1 MMRNLKYLS
10 TLALALSCQLLSAQ
24 ETRLSGIIQDSQN
37 GKSLSGVTVRVL
49 GGKQE
54 TTTDNKGKFSLVVN
68 AGDVLVFHSVGYRND
83 EVKVE
88 KAGHLHISLVPDNKM
103 IDEVLVT
110 GAFGIKRDARQLGVS
125 TAVVDSKTLNQAAVV
140 NPLEGLQS
148 KVPGLQVNMFDSG
161 VNPQVRVTLRGARN
175 IADGA
180 NEPLYVVDGVPMP
193 AIEAL
198 NPQLAN
204 STRTTSA
211 FSSINPN
218 DIESITVLKGAN
230 AAAIYGSQGVNGV
243 VLVTTKKGKAG
254 AGQITFSNST
264 TFENVAWLP
273 KFQDEFGAGFNG
285 VFQPY
290 EIRSWGPKYDGSIVK
305 VGPVLPDGTQWE
317 LPYSPIKDQKKDFF
331 DTGISQQNGLTFSGG
346 DTKSTYFM
354 SAQHAITITLSGIR
368 TETEW

>member
-140 NPLEGLQS
+140 NPLE
-148 KVPGLQVNMFDSG
+148 
-161 VNPQVRVTLRGARN
+161 
-175 IADGA
+175 
-180 NEPLYVVDGVPMP
+180 
-193 AIEAL
+193 
-198 NPQLAN
+198 
-204 STRTTSA
+204 
-211 FSSINPN
+211 
-218 DIESITVLKGAN
+218 
-230 AAAIYGSQGVNGV
+230 
-243 VLVTTKKGKAG
+243 
-254 AGQITFSNST
+254 
-264 TFENVAWLP
+264 
-273 KFQDEFGAGFNG
+273 DE
-285 VFQPY
+285 
-290 EIRSWGPKYDGSIVK
+290 
-305 VGPVLPDGTQWE
+305 
-317 LPYSPIKDQKKDFF
+317 
-331 DTGISQQNGLTFSGG
+331 
-346 DTKSTYFM
+346 
-354 SAQHAITITLSGIR
+354 
-368 TETEW
+368 